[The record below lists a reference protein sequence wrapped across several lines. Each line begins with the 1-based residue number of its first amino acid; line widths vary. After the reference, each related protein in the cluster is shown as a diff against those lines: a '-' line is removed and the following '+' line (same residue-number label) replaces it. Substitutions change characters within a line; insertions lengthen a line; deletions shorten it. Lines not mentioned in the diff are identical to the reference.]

1 MKPDSIT
8 KFDYLF
14 LGALILDLF
23 VVIAGWDWIL
33 AAGHEQL
40 IRGGAEPEMLEI
52 LPAYTVTFMTIR
64 FAIMFGIWM
73 SISLFRIGF
82 IRYILALWMVYSI
95 YSMITGFQLLTLF
108 FQLSGL
114 IVLMMNLAALF
125 FVFRPESNAWLRREI

>member
-1 MKPDSIT
+1 M
-8 KFDYLF
+8 
-14 LGALILDLF
+14 
-23 VVIAGWDWIL
+23 

-52 LPAYTVTFMTIR
+52 LAAYTVTFMTIR

-82 IRYILALWMVYSI
+82 MRYILAPWMVYSI

-125 FVFRPESNAWLRREI
+125 FVFRPKSIAWLEG